1 MTPEAVWNRYAQIWS
16 SKPEVRAAELVA
28 CLADEAT
35 YCDPKGHI
43 VGRTALSAYMGEFQQ
58 QAAGCRFR
66 ILDVAHH
73 NDRTLVRW
81 VLEETDGAVLQ
92 TGTSFGQLS
101 DDGRL
106 QAITGFFHAPSA

>member
-1 MTPEAVWNRYAQIWS
+1 LE
-16 SKPEVRAAELVA
+16 A

-35 YCDPKGHI
+35 YCDPNGLV

-58 QAAGCRFR
+58 QAADCHFR

-73 NDRTLVRW
+73 NDRTLVHW
-81 VLEETDGAVLQ
+81 VLERAAGAELQ
-92 TGTSFGQLS
+92 TGTSFGQHS

-106 QAITGFFHAPSA
+106 QATTGFFHAPAA